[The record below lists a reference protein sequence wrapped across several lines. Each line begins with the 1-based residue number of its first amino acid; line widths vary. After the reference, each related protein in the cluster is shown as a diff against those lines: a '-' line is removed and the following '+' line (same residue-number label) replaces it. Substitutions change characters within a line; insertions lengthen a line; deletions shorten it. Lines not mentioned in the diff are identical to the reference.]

1 MSKIISKRK
10 RDQLNREMADARQEQ
25 EAEDLEWILEK
36 TSRDVVVDINYIDFG
51 DDYEDHQ
58 QTG

>member
-1 MSKIISKRK
+1 MSKIISRRK
-10 RDQLNREMADARQEQ
+10 RDQLNREIADARHEQ

-58 QTG
+58 QTW